1 MVHDELAINVCV
13 CESSNGEILEMGLL
27 KLSKIEY
34 ALIMVMFTKNFF
46 VAIGLNFKCV

>member
-1 MVHDELAINVCV
+1 VVHDELAINVCV
-13 CESSNGEILEMGLL
+13 CESSNGIFLEMGLL

-46 VAIGLNFKCV
+46 LAIGLNLKCV